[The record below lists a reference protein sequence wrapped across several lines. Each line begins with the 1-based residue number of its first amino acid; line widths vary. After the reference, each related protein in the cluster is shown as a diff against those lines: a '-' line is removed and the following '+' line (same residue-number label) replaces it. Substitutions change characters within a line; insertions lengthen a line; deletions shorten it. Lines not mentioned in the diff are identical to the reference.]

1 MAFVKGQK
9 PPVRTAAAKK
19 AAPAR
24 RPVAAKPKPLTAD
37 QKKKLVMFKAPEDFK
52 PAFFEVKAVTQH
64 DGLISPG
71 VVIERIK
78 GQWDNPEAKRFNL
91 AEYDVPTLVGITSRL
106 QASFYKANFH
116 GRLPAKTRIG
126 IVIRCSANRTTG
138 LMSVSVKAAYT
149 MVKNEATGKLKKKWF
164 TDKTDLTY
172 RKIRRAARLL
182 RGAFVTVQ
190 LPPSP
195 TRRKKDDIDGE

>member
-9 PPVRTAAAKK
+9 PPVRTAAIKK
-19 AAPAR
+19 
-24 RPVAAKPKPLTAD
+24 PVAHRKPAVAKPKPLTAE

-52 PAFFEVKAVTQH
+52 PSFFEVKFVTQH

-71 VVIERIK
+71 IVIERIR
-78 GQWDNPEAKRFNL
+78 GQWDNVDAKRFNL

-106 QASFYKANFH
+106 QASFYKSNFH

-126 IVIRCSANRTTG
+126 IIIRCGANRTTG

-149 MVKNEATGKLKKKWF
+149 VVKNASTGKAKRVWF
-164 TDKTDLTY
+164 EDKADLTY

-190 LPPSP
+190 LPPTTS
-195 TRRKKDDIDGE
+195 RKRKADIDGE